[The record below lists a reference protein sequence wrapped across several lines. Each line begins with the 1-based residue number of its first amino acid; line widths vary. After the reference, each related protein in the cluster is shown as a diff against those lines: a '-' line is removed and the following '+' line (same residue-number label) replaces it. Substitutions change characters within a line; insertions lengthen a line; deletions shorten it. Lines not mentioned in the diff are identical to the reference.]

1 MIKKLFYFIF
11 LLGTTLNSQQVQIKN
26 YSTSNGLPNNN
37 ILNITQDE
45 IGYLW
50 LATKNGVV
58 SFDGKEFQRMIN
70 KKSNTL
76 LHTNFKTYIGLDSG
90 LLTKS
95 FSKEIN
101 SKAILT
107 INSFD
112 KYIILGTSQGIGLL
126 KKDFIQPLN
135 LHPTLNVASIYKILK
150 VDDTYYI
157 ASSKG
162 FWVTDSL
169 TKPKNVEKVSDGIFI
184 DIEEFNNQL
193 ILASTNG
200 VFTYDIATKNIN
212 KVNAINNITD
222 INKYKNELWVATKT
236 DGVEI
241 LALPSFSF
249 KQRLNKYNYLQS
261 NTINNIY
268 KDKEDF
274 IWLGT
279 NSGLYQ
285 YKNLSHTTTTNKPK
299 VYFENININN
309 VKVDSLLHQKEK
321 IVLPYDANN
330 ISLSFKTVSFSNTQN
345 IQYRFAVNN
354 DYNNWSTSNT
364 IQLASLQPDTYKIR
378 IQSKIGDQLSEGNFL
393 EFTITKPFFKEFWF
407 LLSVFIGFILFAY
420 ILLDNQYKKIEKQN
434 KEKIAKLKRER
445 QIIALEQKALQL
457 QMNPHFIFN
466 VLNGIKSL
474 GNSDKKL
481 EFNESIYQ
489 FSSLLRSILNN
500 SRTEE
505 ITLEEEIQSLQNYL
519 VLEQKMNTNNFDFE
533 IKTDLQNI
541 AEEEIYITTMLIQPF
556 VENAVKHAFKNIAK
570 PKIVISFKVE
580 KQFLHCSIV
589 DNGIGYKQSQKK
601 SNHKS
606 AALAITKERLLNI
619 SKYSN
624 FNIEEIKESESIKG
638 TKVSFKLPLKTDF

>member
-1 MIKKLFYFIF
+1 MIKKLFYLVF
-11 LLGTTLNSQQVQIKN
+11 LFSSTIYSQQVQIKN
-26 YSTSNGLPNNN
+26 YSTSDGLSTND
-37 ILNITQDE
+37 ILSISQDE

-50 LATKNGVV
+50 LATKNGIV
-58 SFDGKEFQRMIN
+58 SFDGKEFQRITN

-76 LHTNFKTYIGLDSG
+76 FHTNYKTYVNLDSG
-90 LLTKS
+90 LLIKN

-107 INSFD
+107 INLIENN
-112 KYIILGTSQGIGLL
+112 IIVGTSQGIGIL

-135 LHPTLNVASIYKILK
+135 IHPSLNVTSIYKIVK
-150 VDDTYYI
+150 VDDTFYI

-162 FWVTDSL
+162 FWIVNSL
-169 TKPKNVEKVSDGIFI
+169 TNPKKVDKVSDGIFI

-193 ILASTNG
+193 VLASTNG
-200 VFTYDIATKNIN
+200 IFTYDIATTNIN
-212 KVNAINNITD
+212 KVNTIKNITD
-222 INKYKNELWVATKT
+222 ITQYKNELWIATKT

-249 KQRLNKYNYLQS
+249 KQLLNKYNYLQT
-261 NTINNIY
+261 NTINSIY

-279 NSGLYQ
+279 NAGLYQ
-285 YKNLSHTTTTNKPK
+285 YKNLSFSKTESKPK
-299 VYFENININN
+299 VLFESISINN
-309 VKVDSLLHQKEK
+309 VKADSLIHQKEK
-321 IVLPYDANN
+321 FVLPYDANN
-330 ISLSFKTVSFSNTQN
+330 ISISFKTVSFSNTKN

-354 DYNNWSTSNT
+354 DFNNWSTNNT

-393 EFTITKPFFKEFWF
+393 EFTITKPFYKEFWF
-407 LLSVFIGFILFAY
+407 FLSIFIVFVLLIY
-420 ILLDNQYKKIEKQN
+420 ILLNNHYKKIEKQN

-481 EFNESIYQ
+481 EFNKSVSQ

-519 VLEQKMNTNNFDFE
+519 VLEQKMNTNSFDFE

-541 AEEEIYITTMLIQPF
+541 AEEEIYIPTMLIQPF
-556 VENAVKHAFKNIAK
+556 VENAVKHAFNNIAN
-570 PKIVISFKVE
+570 PIIVISFKVD
-580 KQFLHCSIV
+580 KQFLHCSIT
-589 DNGIGYKQSQKK
+589 DNGIGFKQSQKK

-606 AALAITKERLLNI
+606 AALAITKERLFNI

-624 FNIEEIKESESIKG
+624 FNIEEIKESESMKG